1 MPHPASDG
9 HPLNTLDQIDRPRSP
24 AIARTPA
31 GPASTPA
38 SAPASA
44 PASVDA
50 RAAGKKARKARQ
62 FWLKQLHTWH
72 WISAAIAL
80 VGMMLFAIT
89 GITLNHAAQIN
100 AQPVV
105 VDRNATLPAP
115 LLRTIAPAPAAS
127 DAPLP
132 DAVAAA
138 VAQAVGIDPKGRPG
152 EWSDDEVY
160 VAMPGPG
167 TDRWVSINRQ
177 SGAITAE
184 KTDRG
189 WISWANDLHK
199 GRNTGSVWFW
209 FIDLFALACV
219 VFTLTGLILLQL
231 HARHRPATWPLVAL
245 GLVIPAGIALF
256 FIH

>member
-1 MPHPASDG
+1 MT
-9 HPLNTLDQIDRPRSP
+9 TLDQIDRPRPP
-24 AIARTPA
+24 A
-31 GPASTPA
+31 
-38 SAPASA
+38 APPHAA
-44 PASVDA
+44 PRPDA
-50 RAAGKKARKARQ
+50 ALAPDHNQAKKARKARQ

-72 WISAAIAL
+72 WISAAVAL

-100 AQPVV
+100 AEPVV
-105 VDRNATLPAP
+105 VDRNAALPAP
-115 LLRTIAPAPAAS
+115 LLAQIAAAPAAS

-132 DAVAAA
+132 APVAQAVAR
-138 VAQAVGIDPKGRPG
+138 AVGIDPQGHAG

-167 TDRWVSINRQ
+167 TDRWVSVNRH
-177 SGAITAE
+177 SGAITSE

-199 GRNTGSVWFW
+199 GRNTGTVWFW
-209 FIDLFALACV
+209 FIDVFALACV